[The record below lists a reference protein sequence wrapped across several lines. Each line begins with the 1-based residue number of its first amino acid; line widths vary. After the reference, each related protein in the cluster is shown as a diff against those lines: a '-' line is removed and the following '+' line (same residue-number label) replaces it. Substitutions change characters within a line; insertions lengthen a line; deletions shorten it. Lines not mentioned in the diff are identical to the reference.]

1 MLKKISKY
9 FMLGCVGGA
18 VYYLIET
25 IWKSSHTSH
34 WTMLLLGA
42 ACFLILGGLNEFIDW
57 DMPIWLQCLVGST
70 IITILEFITGCIV
83 NLWLDWN
90 VWHYERFDILGQICV
105 PYSLLWILLSGVAI
119 IADDWLRYW
128 FFEED
133 KPHYTW
139 RIK

>member
-25 IWKSSHTSH
+25 IWQTDHTSH
-34 WTMLLLGA
+34 WSMLILGA
-42 ACFLILGGLNEFIDW
+42 LCFLILGELNELFDW
-57 DMPIWLQCLVGST
+57 DMPIWLQCLIGSFV
-70 IITILEFITGCIV
+70 ITVLEFITGCIV

-90 VWHYERFDILGQICV
+90 VWHYDKFDILGQICL

-119 IADDWLRYW
+119 VIDDWLRYW
-128 FFEED
+128 FFGEE